1 MIQGKKI
8 LVVTTTDN
16 MIWQFLLPHIKYLED
31 AGNVVECACNESG
44 FWFKE
49 MEKKGLVLHKID
61 FPRNP
66 LSTKLI
72 KARKSLFN
80 LVKQN
85 KYDLIICHQP
95 VGGVMGRMV
104 GHKYKIPVIYVA
116 HGFHFFKGCPKKN
129 LVYKAVEKHYSRYT
143 DALVTMN
150 EEDYQSALKFKAKR
164 VYKIN
169 GIGFDENKYEQQTL
183 SREDSRRALG
193 INDEFVILTVAEM
206 IKRKNYITMLKT
218 IAELRNLNIKFLIC
232 GRGCELENIQ
242 NKIKE
247 LKIED
252 IVEILGY
259 RKDIN
264 NIMMASDVFFLPSF
278 QEGLTLSV
286 IEAMSFGLPCVV
298 SSVRGNRDL
307 IVNAKGGFVCAPTAV
322 ESFRDKFVYLFNN
335 RDKLSEM
342 GKFNKE
348 VSKKYKYENVVE
360 EMKKIY
366 EEIEFYDDEGRGY

>member
-307 IVNAKGGFVCAPTAV
+307 IVDTKGGFVSEPTAV

-348 VSKKYKYENVVE
+348 ESKKYKYENVVE

-366 EEIEFYDDEGRGY
+366 EEIEF

>member
-1 MIQGKKI
+1 MLQNKKI
-8 LVVTTTDN
+8 LIVTTSDDF
-16 MIWQFLLPHIKYLED
+16 IDRFLLPHIKYLED

-169 GIGFDENKYEQQTL
+169 GIGFDENVYKRSSL
-183 SREDSRRALG
+183 EDC
-193 INDEFVILTVAEM
+193 N
-206 IKRKNYITMLKT
+206 KLKQ
-218 IAELRNLNIKFLIC
+218 ELNIEDKYFVCVSI
-232 GRGCELENIQ
+232 GELNDNKNHIAVLKAIAQMEEYQNFINENNLQ
-242 NKIKE
+242 NVVS
-247 LKIED
+247 L
-252 IVEILGY
+252 LGF
-259 RKDIN
+259 RKDIPTILSVAN
-264 NIMMASDVFFLPSF
+264 CFIMSSLR
-278 QEGLTLSV
+278 EGLPRS
-286 IEAMSFGLPCVV
+286 IMEAEVLGLPCIV
-298 SSVRGNRDL
+298 SDIRGCRDL
-307 IVNAKGGFVCAPTAV
+307 VTDGKGGFVIDFSNTDLVTTKINTLKEDKNLCD
-322 ESFRDKFVYLFNN
+322 SF
-335 RDKLSEM
+335 
-342 GKFNKE
+342 GKFNQEFIKD
-348 VSKKYKYENVVE
+348 YTLQVVLQQ
-360 EMKKIY
+360 MKKIY
-366 EEIEFYDDEGRGY
+366 EEIEF